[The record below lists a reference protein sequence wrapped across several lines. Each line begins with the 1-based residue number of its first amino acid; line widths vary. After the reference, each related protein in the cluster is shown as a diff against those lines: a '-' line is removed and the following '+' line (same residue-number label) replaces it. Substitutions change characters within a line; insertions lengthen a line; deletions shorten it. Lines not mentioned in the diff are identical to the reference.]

1 MSRVFVTALVGMIA
15 TAPFCAACTFK
26 SSEPAPG
33 TDALPEGKVVLAEK
47 FDGALGGRFN
57 DTSDGAYAVVDG
69 KLRAQG
75 AHNRPLWLNEKLPEN
90 ARIDFTARSESP
102 AVDIKVELYGDGKSN
117 AKEASYTA
125 TSYVLILGGWNNSR
139 SIIARMDE
147 HGRDRRVRKE
157 PPGEVGRTYAFCAV
171 RRGGALAWYVDGE
184 RFLSLDDPEPLRGV
198 GHEHFAFNNWESE
211 VYFDDL
217 VIREL

>member
-1 MSRVFVTALVGMIA
+1 MSRVFVTTLVGVVA
-15 TAPFCAACTFK
+15 AALSCAGCTLK
-26 SSEPAPG
+26 SSEPAPDA
-33 TDALPEGKVVLAEK
+33 DALPEGKVVLTEK
-47 FDGALGGRFN
+47 FDGPLGARFN

-75 AHNRPLWLNEKLPEN
+75 AHNRPLWLKEKLPGD
-90 ARIDFTARSESP
+90 ARIDFTARSLSP
-102 AVDIKVELYGDGKSN
+102 AVDIKVELYGDGKSY

-147 HGRDRRVRKE
+147 HGRDRKVRKE

-171 RRGGALAWYVDGE
+171 RRGGSLAWYVDGE
-184 RFLSLDDPEPLRGV
+184 RFLSLDDPEPLRGA
-198 GHEHFAFNNWESE
+198 GHEHLAFNNWESE

-217 VIREL
+217 VIRKL